1 MSLRIQFECGKMRKR
16 ITLNTDNFYA
26 VSLIVNILK
35 NFKKL
40 VKFEVSSGAEFREKI
55 NIEEIMCS
63 VKDSVVTMSQFQSV
77 LKLLSS

>member
-1 MSLRIQFECGKMRKR
+1 MRTR

-63 VKDSVVTMSQFQSV
+63 VKDSVVTMPQFQSV
-77 LKLLSS
+77 LELLPS

>member
-1 MSLRIQFECGKMRKR
+1 M
-16 ITLNTDNFYA
+16 
-26 VSLIVNILK
+26 NILK

-63 VKDSVVTMSQFQSV
+63 VKDSVVTMPQFQSV

>member
-1 MSLRIQFECGKMRKR
+1 MRKR

-40 VKFEVSSGAEFREKI
+40 VKFEVSSVAEFHEKI
-55 NIEEIMCS
+55 NIAEIMCS
-63 VKDSVVTMSQFQSV
+63 VKDSVVTMPQFQSV